1 MRATFTMAARY
12 QVCAVCQSPIRTGGT
27 GLTTEQLQK
36 IYTGEITNWSQ
47 VGGEDRDIIPF
58 QRNPEAGSQA

>member
-27 GLTTEQLQK
+27 GLTTEQLL
-36 IYTGEITNWSQ
+36 TDT
-47 VGGEDRDIIPF
+47 
-58 QRNPEAGSQA
+58 

>member
-27 GLTTEQLQK
+27 GLTTEQLLTDTQGRP
-36 IYTGEITNWSQ
+36 Y
-47 VGGEDRDIIPF
+47 F
-58 QRNPEAGSQA
+58 QGTSLAGALREYHRTAFG